1 MKLANGAKLKI
12 EGHEYAMQDWKR
24 LSKYALWVA
33 CAEECNPYYAENS
46 GSLTLWCPLDDTDPP
61 RKGDLAKAG
70 AASALVAGVLSAG
83 HPVLVTCQAGLNRS
97 ALVAGLALRQL
108 GMPGRA
114 VIDNIRMER
123 GQRALGNKA
132 FERTVM
138 KG

>member
-1 MKLANGAKLKI
+1 MRLQNGAKLKI
-12 EGHEYAMQDWKR
+12 EAHIYAAEDQQR
-24 LSKYALWVA
+24 LGRYMLWVA
-33 CAEECNPYYAENS
+33 CAEELSPYYAPNAKCI
-46 GSLTLWCPLDDTDPP
+46 TVWCPLDDADPP
-61 RKGDLAKAG
+61 RNGDLAKAG

-108 GMPGRA
+108 GMPGRT

-123 GQRALGNKA
+123 GQYALCNKA
-132 FERTVM
+132 FERAVM